1 MRKLAF
7 VSIIML
13 LLYNLIKKVAKN
25 HNLIIIVNKFYE
37 KSFDKRKLR
46 RKLIEIVREKLENLF
61 KNSNCLRKKKP
72 I

>member
-1 MRKLAF
+1 
-7 VSIIML
+7 ML